1 MPIPV
6 SFHHGIV
13 IRQAALAAHGLNRG
27 DLLRAFETDKP
38 FGESDG
44 LISFGP
50 CFGPDACS
58 EFISRLQGLGLI
70 YVDDFFDLA
79 LDHPEWLQFKAV
91 QS

>member
-6 SFHHGIV
+6 SFQHGIV
-13 IRQAALAAHGLNRG
+13 IRQAALAAHGLNRS
-27 DLLRAFETDKP
+27 DLFRVFETDQP
-38 FGESDG
+38 LGESDS

-50 CFGPDACS
+50 SFGPEACS

-79 LDHPEWLQFKAV
+79 LDLPEWLQFQAV